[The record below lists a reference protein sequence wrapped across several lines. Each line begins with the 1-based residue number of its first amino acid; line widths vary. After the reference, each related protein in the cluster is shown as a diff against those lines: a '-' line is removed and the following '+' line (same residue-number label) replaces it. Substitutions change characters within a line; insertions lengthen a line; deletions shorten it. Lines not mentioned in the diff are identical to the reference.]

1 MFTFIISILNDVY
14 YVSLIEFNQ
23 LYYHQNINEPVASS
37 TMNDLSLW
45 IPQSFLVIVSEF
57 YPETMNNFVEE

>member
-1 MFTFIISILNDVY
+1 MEL
-14 YVSLIEFNQ
+14 NQ